1 MKKIGK
7 YMTNSSD
14 LQTVFSELDIL
25 RSTERTINFA
35 AQEYEKRGRKENY
48 VLSLLPR
55 LLYYNSYAA

>member
-1 MKKIGK
+1 
-7 YMTNSSD
+7 MTNSSD

-55 LLYYNSYAA
+55 LLYN